1 MVTLAY
7 GHGVALELAYRNG
20 LTPQGFARVH
30 PAGSLGKNLLLTVDQ
45 CMITGSALPLLNKD
59 DSFATVLSVVSRGYK
74 GIAIV
79 VSSKRVLLGVITDG
93 DVRRAAE
100 AGPAVFLQS
109 AHDIMSDSPHNGGTK
124 AQQALK
130 LMYDNRITNLI
141 VVDNNNSVCGL
152 VHVHDLV
159 AAGVSSHAIIKE
171 SV

>member
-1 MVTLAY
+1 
-7 GHGVALELAYRNG
+7 
-20 LTPQGFARVH
+20 
-30 PAGSLGKNLLLTVDQ
+30 
-45 CMITGSALPLLNKD
+45 MITGSALPLLNKD

-109 AHDIMSDSPHNGGTK
+109 AHDIMSDSPHVIQSGTK